1 MSTVKD
7 RRQQKILEIIRGSVI
22 RTQDELATALLR
34 YDISATQ
41 ATLSRDLRELN
52 VHKIADA
59 SGVVRLTSPN
69 NYNNISFND
78 KFISIISNSYVS
90 VDYANNLV
98 VLRTLSGMAQAAAAV
113 FDSRQYD
120 GILGTV
126 AGDDTILIICRS
138 SEAAEQIVN
147 TLRPFGEDNA

>member
-7 RRQQKILEIIRGSVI
+7 RRQQKILEIIKGNVI
-22 RTQDELATALLR
+22 RTQDELAAALLR

-52 VHKIADA
+52 VHKIVDA
-59 SGVVRLTSPN
+59 SGVVRLTFPD
-69 NYNNISFND
+69 NYNNIAFNE
-78 KFISIISNSYVS
+78 KFVSIISDSYVS
-90 VDYANNLV
+90 VDCANNLV

-113 FDSRQYD
+113 FDSRRYD
-120 GILGTV
+120 GILGTI

-138 SEAAEQIVN
+138 TEAAEQIAE
-147 TLRPFGEDNA
+147 TLRLLG